1 MRALS
6 PLRMNSR
13 RMRTHVFSAT
23 TLVPSAHVSASPM
36 LVLSV
41 SVSVAPETLQPE
53 STGPCAGTW
62 PP

>member
-1 MRALS
+1 
-6 PLRMNSR
+6 
-13 RMRTHVFSAT
+13 MRTHVFSAT